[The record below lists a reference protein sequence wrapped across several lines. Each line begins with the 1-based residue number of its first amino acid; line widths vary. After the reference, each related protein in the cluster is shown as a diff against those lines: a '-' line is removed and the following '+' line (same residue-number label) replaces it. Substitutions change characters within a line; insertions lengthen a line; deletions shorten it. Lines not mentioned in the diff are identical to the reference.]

1 MKSTTKKI
9 TTNTRVIKDL
19 LTKYRD
25 TFQAFRE
32 LINNSL
38 QAESKNIKIN
48 IEYVNEANIKSPI
61 KSIEIVDDG
70 FGVPFNE
77 FDKRIVEI
85 GTTSKASG
93 QGIGRFS
100 SLQIGEL
107 MHIETVGFDK
117 TKKQFSKTKFSMD
130 TLDFNDAQLEETE
143 FKVDYEYIEGEH
155 NPYYKVKIEQLHHNH
170 LEKIAKDRKSTR
182 LNSSHK

>member
-1 MKSTTKKI
+1 MNTTVKKI

-38 QAESKNIKIN
+38 QANSKNIEIN
-48 IEYVNEANIKSPI
+48 IEYTDSVSCKSTI
-61 KSIEIVDDG
+61 ERIEIKDDG
-70 FGVPFNE
+70 FGVPYSE
-77 FDKRIVEI
+77 FDNRILEI
-85 GTTSKASG
+85 GTMAKQTG

-107 MHIETVGFDK
+107 MHIDTVGFDK
-117 TKKQFSKTKFSMD
+117 TKNQYTRTEFSID
-130 TLDFNDAQLEETE
+130 TTDFNNAQLEETE
-143 FKVDYEYIEGEH
+143 FKVDYEYLS
-155 NPYYKVKIEQLHHNH
+155 NKVTSLFFIL
-170 LEKIAKDRKSTR
+170 
-182 LNSSHK
+182 